1 MVTSFPSLKCL
12 LAALL
17 LGVLAGGWLSGC
29 SAPSSPKQEQAESWD
44 EGLPARSRNAS
55 APESQPTQS
64 VASSAPARDLDLPAS
79 ADGPSTNPLRNLHR
93 PRRQRVP
100 RRLIPPTRRPTV
112 RLPREQAATSASSG
126 IALPAAID
134 QQANAPI
141 QPGDWPQWAGTS
153 YRNNTPQAQHIPTT
167 WEIGGFDRASGQW
180 IPDKARNIK
189 WVARLG
195 SQTYGNPV
203 VAGGRVWVGTNN
215 GAGHLKRYPADVDL
229 GCLVCFDESD
239 GRFLWQASSEKLPSG
254 GAQDW
259 PLQGICCS
267 PLVEGDRLWYVTSRG
282 EVVCLDAAGFYDG
295 EDDGPVQ
302 DTVDLHEADTVW
314 KFDMMAELKVSQHNM
329 CSCSVTSW
337 GDILFVNTSNG
348 VDESDSM
355 VPSPDAP
362 SFLALNKHTGAVL
375 WTDKSPGENIL
386 HGQWSSPAAG
396 LLGGVPQVIFGAGDG
411 WVYSFRADEG
421 QSGRPELLWKFDAN
435 PKESKWILG
444 GAGTRSNI
452 IATPVIYDGLVYV
465 ALGED
470 PESGEGVGHLWCIDP
485 TKRGDVS
492 PTLAVRADD
501 HSQILPPRREQAVIV
516 EQGEVAIPN
525 PNSAVVWD
533 YSQVDQNGDGQL
545 DFEEEMHRSCGT
557 PAIQNDL
564 LLIADFAGLVH
575 CLDAKSGKVHWVH
588 DLLAAAW
595 GSPMIVEGHVYV
607 GDEDGDVCVFELSA
621 EKQAPISEVNM
632 GGSVYSTP
640 TVANGVLFIASRTHL
655 FAIQA
660 TSP

>member
-1 MVTSFPSLKCL
+1 VTVLPALKSVFALLGIGL
-12 LAALL
+12 LASGL
-17 LGVLAGGWLSGC
+17 LAGCG
-29 SAPSSPKQEQAESWD
+29 APAGPQQEKPVSWD
-44 EGLPARSRNAS
+44 EGLPAQSRSAS
-55 APESQPTQS
+55 APTDAQPPSDTQPS
-64 VASSAPARDLDLPAS
+64 PTPGPDLSAADDGPARDVAPPAQRI
-79 ADGPSTNPLRNLHR
+79 STTWDVGSFDR
-93 PRRQRVP
+93 
-100 RRLIPPTRRPTV
+100 
-112 RLPREQAATSASSG
+112 SSG
-126 IALPAAID
+126 
-134 QQANAPI
+134 
-141 QPGDWPQWAGTS
+141 
-153 YRNNTPQAQHIPTT
+153 R
-167 WEIGGFDRASGQW
+167 W

-203 VAGGRVWVGTNN
+203 VSGGRVWVGTNN
-215 GAGHLKRYPADVDL
+215 GAGYLKRYPAKVDL
-229 GCLVCFDESD
+229 GCLLCFDESD

-267 PLVEGDRLWYVTSRG
+267 PLVEEDRLWYVTSRG
-282 EVVCLDAAGFYDG
+282 EVVCLDTAGFYDG

-302 DTVDLHEADTVW
+302 EPVQDTVDLQEADTVW

-337 GDILFVNTSNG
+337 GNVLFVNTSNG
-348 VDESDSM
+348 VDESDKV

-362 SFLALNKHTGAVL
+362 SFLAMDKRTGAVL
-375 WTDKSPGENIL
+375 WTDNSPGANIL
-386 HGQWSSPAAG
+386 HGQWSSPAVG

-411 WVYSFRADEG
+411 WVYSFRADAG
-421 QSGRPELLWKFDAN
+421 QNGRPELLWKFDAN

-470 PESGEGVGHLWCIDP
+470 PESGPGVGHLWCIDP

-501 HSQILPPRREQAVIV
+501 HSQVLPPRREQAVIV

-525 PNSAVVWD
+525 PNSAAVWD
-533 YSQVDQNGDGQL
+533 YSQVDRNGDGQF

-557 PAIQNDL
+557 PAIQDNL
-564 LLIADFAGLVH
+564 LFIADFAGLVH
-575 CLDAKSGKVHWVH
+575 CVDAKSGKVYWVH

-595 GSPMIVEGHVYV
+595 GSPRIADGHVYI

-621 EKQAPISEVNM
+621 EQSEPVSEMNM

-640 TVANGVLFIASRTHL
+640 TVADGVLFIANRTHL

-660 TSP
+660 TDP

>member
-1 MVTSFPSLKCL
+1 MSTGRVSGLRPSSASAVAGLPLVVSPGLEFGFGACL
-12 LAALL
+12 P
-17 LGVLAGGWLSGC
+17 LGV
-29 SAPSSPKQEQAESWD
+29 
-44 EGLPARSRNAS
+44 
-55 APESQPTQS
+55 
-64 VASSAPARDLDLPAS
+64 
-79 ADGPSTNPLRNLHR
+79 
-93 PRRQRVP
+93 
-100 RRLIPPTRRPTV
+100 
-112 RLPREQAATSASSG
+112 
-126 IALPAAID
+126 
-134 QQANAPI
+134 
-141 QPGDWPQWAGTS
+141 
-153 YRNNTPQAQHIPTT
+153 
-167 WEIGGFDRASGQW
+167 
-180 IPDKARNIK
+180 NIK

-215 GAGHLKRYPADVDL
+215 GAGYLKRYPADVDL
-229 GCLVCFDESD
+229 GCLLCFDESD

-282 EVVCLDAAGFYDG
+282 EVVCLDTAGYYDG
-295 EDDGPVQ
+295 EDDAPVQ
-302 DTVDLHEADTVW
+302 AKKVDLHDPDMHEADTVW

-329 CSCSVTSW
+329 CSCSVTSL

-348 VDESDSM
+348 VDESDKL

-362 SFLALNKHTGAVL
+362 SFLAMNKHTGAVL
-375 WTDKSPGENIL
+375 WTDNSPGANIL

-421 QSGRPELLWKFDAN
+421 QNGRPELLWKFDAN

-444 GAGTRSNI
+444 GAGTRNNI

-465 ALGED
+465 TMGED
-470 PESGEGVGHLWCIDP
+470 PESGEGVGHLWCINP

-516 EQGEVAIPN
+516 EQGEAAIPN

-533 YSQVDQNGDGQL
+533 YSQIDQNGDGQSGL
-545 DFEEEMHRSCGT
+545 RGRNAPQYRD
-557 PAIQNDL
+557 
-564 LLIADFAGLVH
+564 AGH
-575 CLDAKSGKVHWVH
+575 PG
-588 DLLAAAW
+588 
-595 GSPMIVEGHVYV
+595 
-607 GDEDGDVCVFELSA
+607 
-621 EKQAPISEVNM
+621 
-632 GGSVYSTP
+632 
-640 TVANGVLFIASRTHL
+640 
-655 FAIQA
+655 
-660 TSP
+660 